1 MDFADL
7 PKRRL
12 GRTGMRVSPI
22 GLGGAHLGRTADGFD
37 ERQAIATVH
46 LGLELGVNLIDTSPM
61 YGPSEDFIGTALRE
75 WQRAG
80 GPREELVISTKTGFV
95 ESGVMDYTGDWTR
108 RSVERSLKRLGCE
121 WIDVLLVH
129 DPRGAEEVFAPGAVL
144 ETLEALKQQGVI
156 RAIGLGVRNQ
166 PLHRQCIESGRFD
179 VSLTHC
185 DYNLLDHSADEGVL
199 PAAAEHD
206 VGVLNG
212 AAVML
217 GLLGGEDP
225 RRVQMPWP
233 GFATEERVRRAGG
246 LWDWAQARGV
256 SLLAVN
262 LQFCLR
268 EERIAST
275 LVGACDPAQLAAD
288 LSAAVTPLPEQV
300 WSEIADASGGEGRLP
315 GEYAAHRGRQ

>member
-12 GRTGMRVSPI
+12 GRTEMLVSPI
-22 GLGGAHLGRTADGFD
+22 GLGGAHLGRSGKSFD
-37 ERQAIATVH
+37 ERQAVATVH
-46 LGLELGVNLIDTSPM
+46 RALEMGVNLIDTSPM
-61 YGPSEDFIGTALRE
+61 YGPSEGFVGVALRE
-75 WQRAG
+75 WLTAG
-80 GPREELVISTKTGFV
+80 GRREDLVISTKTGFV
-95 ESGVMDYTGDWTR
+95 EPGVMDYSGDWTR
-108 RSVERSLKRLGCE
+108 RSVERSLERLGCG

-129 DPRGAEEVFAPGAVL
+129 DPRGADEVFAPGAVL
-144 ETLEALKQQGVI
+144 DTLEGLRESGLI

-166 PLHRQCIESGRFD
+166 PLHRHCIRSGRFD

-185 DYNLLDHSADEGVL
+185 DYNLLDDSAGEGVL

-225 RRVQMPWP
+225 RRAQMPWP
-233 GFATEERVRRAGG
+233 GFATEERLRRASA
-246 LWDWAQARGV
+246 LWDWAASRGV
-256 SLLAVN
+256 SLLALN

-275 LVGACDPAQLAAD
+275 LVGACDPAQVEADLAA
-288 LSAAVTPLPEQV
+288 AVAQLPEDI
-300 WSEIADASGGEGRLP
+300 WPELDGLLP
-315 GEYAAHRGRQ
+315 AL

>member
-46 LGLELGVNLIDTSPM
+46 RALELGVNLIDTSPM

-75 WQRAG
+75 WQQAG
-80 GPREELVISTKTGFV
+80 GAREDLIISTKTGFV
-95 ESGVMDYTGDWTR
+95 EPGLMDYTGGWTR
-108 RSVERSLKRLGCE
+108 RSVARSLKRLGCE

-129 DPRGAEEVFAPGAVL
+129 DPRIPEHIFTPGQVL
-144 ETLEALKQQGVI
+144 DALEAIKQSGAI

-166 PLHRQCIESGRFD
+166 PLHRQCIRSGRFD

-185 DYNLLDHSADEGVL
+185 DYNLLNRSAGKGVL
-199 PAAAEHD
+199 PVAQEHD

-225 RRVQMPWP
+225 RTVRLPLP
-233 GFATEERVRRAGG
+233 RFATKARMRRAAA

-275 LVGACDPAQLAAD
+275 LVGACDPAQLEAD
-288 LSAAVTPLPEQV
+288 LAATTAELPEDL
-300 WSEIADASGGEGRLP
+300 WPELADLLTR
-315 GEYAAHRGRQ
+315 R